1 MRYSPWAQRMRFG
14 KKMDEIEHM
23 GERKTLPLL
32 GNMFPQVDDIRQ
44 KDWNWAH
51 TNNEMG
57 LILWM
62 NEVSDIG

>member
-1 MRYSPWAQRMRFG
+1 
-14 KKMDEIEHM
+14 M